1 MRNLK
6 SLWLGLAV
14 AVAMI
19 GLATTTSAS
28 IDLSNATASGVD
40 YEWWGDIGELSIVG
54 TPGSTFAAYDV
65 NGNAV
70 GGGVLEA
77 PTVSFLAG
85 NAGIG
90 PDGTVIYVIVD
101 DDIVAVTDP
110 DWDWN

>member
-14 AVAMI
+14 AVAMV

-28 IDLSNATASGVD
+28 IDLSDATAHGVD

-54 TPGSTFAAYDV
+54 TPGTKFVAYDI

-70 GGGVLEA
+70 AGGVLDA
-77 PTVSFLAG
+77 PSVSFLAG
-85 NAGIG
+85 NAGVG
-90 PDGTVIYVIVD
+90 PDGTMIYVIVD
-101 DDIVAVTDP
+101 DDIVAVSDP
-110 DWDWN
+110 HWEWD